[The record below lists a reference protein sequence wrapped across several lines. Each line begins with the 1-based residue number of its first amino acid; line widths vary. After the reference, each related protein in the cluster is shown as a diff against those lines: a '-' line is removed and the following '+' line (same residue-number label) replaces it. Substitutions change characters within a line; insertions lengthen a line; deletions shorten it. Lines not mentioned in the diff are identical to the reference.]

1 MAILIETNEYQ
12 TPITKELLS
21 QYPEEVIQQFTE
33 IVNIVPFIK
42 NLINPNRPK
51 IEDLPRDKEG
61 RAIVD
66 ITNPPIYKDTD
77 YFRQA
82 ALFYLKNN
90 CYTKLRPNSNP
101 NSEYRKYWR
110 EELRRCREGLI
121 RQSDGMYVTGFLY
134 WFLNYCPMMVNFYK
148 EGQKKAIRKESFG
161 FFFEGI
167 WWRSI
172 YLYNAREQGHHAIEL
187 AKRGCAKSY
196 FLATIMSHNLIVGE
210 SEAAHKRCITV
221 LTAAQKEYLKDD
233 KDGTL
238 NKFIPELSFVI
249 DNTPFPN
256 LLLKNSP
263 NEMSWQMGYKK
274 PNGAIGGSMNQV
286 LGVSAKDDSDKLR
299 GKRGWILYE
308 EMGTFDGLL
317 ELYDVTRKSVE
328 DGDYTFACM
337 YLVGCICAGTKVWT
351 IDGRN
356 INIEEL
362 EEEDGIVGFTDNLDL
377 ADKQLIRGITK
388 EPIVSTIYKQPK
400 ECVRITLSNGNILE
414 CSIDHPILIQKGK
427 YSHRKLIGYEEIF
440 REAKKLKIGDR
451 VLESRK
457 VNIFG
462 NNTLFDARLVGMLI
476 GNGSYGSSVKY
487 CSEDKELQDYV
498 KSKYECKVFRTHI
511 TKKGNLYEEFRV
523 NGIRGKLNDIGILGQ
538 TKLAKRLPIN
548 YQTLNEDN
556 VRLLL
561 SGLYDTDGSVCIN
574 KKDGY
579 IYLTQSNK
587 EILSQIQI
595 LWRKFGVIG
604 VITKT
609 NPTIKKDKKDRK
621 DRKNKKDR
629 NPWFTLTI
637 SGRYN
642 CLNAI
647 EVLNLLVPHK
657 RDKLLEIK
665 TLYSEN
671 PSKRLQSYP
680 TDVLMYRIINI
691 ENIGVREVYNLTTGL
706 SHTYL
711 ANNIITHNTA
721 NNKESSFLSAKKL
734 LYAPNS
740 YNIQSVPNV
749 YDKKGSG
756 KDVFGF
762 FFPAYIN
769 RAGCYNKDGI
779 SDVIKALLQ
788 VLMARYEAKYGA
800 DPTSVL
806 RIIAEDPITPA
817 EAIIKVKD
825 AYFPV
830 APLQERADTLDKN
843 PSLYDDIYVGELYT
857 TGTGEIEFRPTDDIP
872 IRTYPV
878 DNDTKGALEIYSMPK
893 KDREGKVFSDRYII
907 GVDPYDND
915 QAESHSLYSIFVLDT
930 FVDNLVA
937 EYTGRTKFADEAHDM
952 VLKLCIFYNAKA
964 LYESNKKG
972 LYAYMEKTRNTFRL
986 ADTPEYLRDKQL
998 VKYSSFGS
1006 NAKGVN
1012 VSANI
1017 NNFANRLIKD
1027 WLLMKV
1033 PIEVKQE
1040 DGHTEIQEVP
1050 KLYTLKT
1057 RALIEEAIQF
1067 NPDINVDRI
1076 RALGILMLYRE
1087 QYIIR
1092 YGTGRTESNSEILS
1106 KDYAGND
1113 EFFTKNFDA
1122 RHIGK
1127 Q

>member
-1 MAILIETNEYQ
+1 MAVLIETNEYQ
-12 TPITKELLS
+12 TPITEELLS
-21 QYPEEVIQQFTE
+21 QYPEEVVQQFTE

-66 ITNPPIYKDTD
+66 ITNPPIYKDAD

-187 AKRGCAKSY
+187 VKRGAHPYNQKVFTPLGWRKWKDIKIGDELYGTYGNVTKVIDIPYDKECDIYKVTLRDGRKILASDEHLWKIEFHNKKEIQIMTTLELLKKYKRKRKISYRNPLGIEYVCSIPKNKGVEMPYNKTKVDAYTFGLLLGDGSFRYCSCYYTQDPKDLEVERKYIPYNIIKWKAKYAYRINIPNWHKILEEYGLYNKKSEDKFIPDEYKYNSKEVRLNLLKGLMDSDGTLDNKGRYIIALSSKRMIEDIAFICRSLGYNCSYTIKKTGYKVNGVIKECLPSYALTIFTRDIIANLPRKQKKEKVITNQYSINKELRTRIINIEYVGKQKAKCVTVDSKDNCYLIGDFVTTHNCAKSY

-210 SEAAHKRCITV
+210 SEATHKRCITV

-328 DGDYTFACM
+328 DGDYTFSCM
-337 YLVGCICAGTKVWT
+337 YLVG
-351 IDGRN
+351 
-356 INIEEL
+356 
-362 EEEDGIVGFTDNLDL
+362 
-377 ADKQLIRGITK
+377 
-388 EPIVSTIYKQPK
+388 
-400 ECVRITLSNGNILE
+400 
-414 CSIDHPILIQKGK
+414 
-427 YSHRKLIGYEEIF
+427 
-440 REAKKLKIGDR
+440 
-451 VLESRK
+451 
-457 VNIFG
+457 
-462 NNTLFDARLVGMLI
+462 
-476 GNGSYGSSVKY
+476 
-487 CSEDKELQDYV
+487 
-498 KSKYECKVFRTHI
+498 
-511 TKKGNLYEEFRV
+511 
-523 NGIRGKLNDIGILGQ
+523 
-538 TKLAKRLPIN
+538 
-548 YQTLNEDN
+548 
-556 VRLLL
+556 
-561 SGLYDTDGSVCIN
+561 
-574 KKDGY
+574 
-579 IYLTQSNK
+579 
-587 EILSQIQI
+587 
-595 LWRKFGVIG
+595 
-604 VITKT
+604 
-609 NPTIKKDKKDRK
+609 
-621 DRKNKKDR
+621 
-629 NPWFTLTI
+629 
-637 SGRYN
+637 
-642 CLNAI
+642 
-647 EVLNLLVPHK
+647 
-657 RDKLLEIK
+657 
-665 TLYSEN
+665 
-671 PSKRLQSYP
+671 
-680 TDVLMYRIINI
+680 
-691 ENIGVREVYNLTTGL
+691 
-706 SHTYL
+706 
-711 ANNIITHNTA
+711 TA

-734 LYAPNS
+734 LYAPES

-756 KDVFGF
+756 KDTFGF

-788 VLMARYEAKYGA
+788 VLMARYKSKYGA

-806 RIIAEDPITPA
+806 RVIAEDPITPA

-830 APLQERADTLDKN
+830 ASLQERADTLDKN

-893 KDREGKVFSDRYII
+893 KDREGKVFNDRYII
-907 GVDPYDND
+907 GVDPK
-915 QAESHSLYSIFVLDT
+915 SLGLI
-930 FVDNLVA
+930 LV
-937 EYTGRTKFADEAHDM
+937 
-952 VLKLCIFYNAKA
+952 
-964 LYESNKKG
+964 
-972 LYAYMEKTRNTFRL
+972 
-986 ADTPEYLRDKQL
+986 
-998 VKYSSFGS
+998 
-1006 NAKGVN
+1006 
-1012 VSANI
+1012 
-1017 NNFANRLIKD
+1017 IK
-1027 WLLMKV
+1027 
-1033 PIEVKQE
+1033 
-1040 DGHTEIQEVP
+1040 
-1050 KLYTLKT
+1050 
-1057 RALIEEAIQF
+1057 
-1067 NPDINVDRI
+1067 
-1076 RALGILMLYRE
+1076 
-1087 QYIIR
+1087 
-1092 YGTGRTESNSEILS
+1092 
-1106 KDYAGND
+1106 
-1113 EFFTKNFDA
+1113 
-1122 RHIGK
+1122 
-1127 Q
+1127 

>member
-12 TPITKELLS
+12 TPITEELLS
-21 QYPEEVIQQFTE
+21 QYPEEVVQQFTE

-66 ITNPPIYKDTD
+66 ITNPPIYKDAD

-82 ALFYLKNN
+82 ALFYLKNG

-187 AKRGCAKSY
+187 AKRGAHPYNQKVFTPLGWRKWKDIKIGDELYGTYGNITKVIDIPYDKECDVYKITLRDGRKILASDEHLWKIEFHNKKEIQIMTTLELLKEYKRKRKISDRNPLGIEYVCSIPKNKGIEMLYNKTKVDAYTFGLLLGDGSFRYCSCYYTQDPKDLEVERKYIPYNIIKWKAKYAYRINIPNWHKILEEYGLYNKKSEDKFIPDEYKYNSKEVRLNLLKGLMDSDGTLDNKGRYIIALSSKRMIEDIAFICRSLGYNCSYTIKKTGYKVNGVIKECLPSYALTIFTRDIIANLPRKQKKEKIITNQYSINKELRTRIINIEYIGKQKAKCVTVDSKDNCYLIGDFVTTHNCAKSY

-210 SEAAHKRCITV
+210 SEATHKRCITV

-328 DGDYTFACM
+328 DGDYTFSCM
-337 YLVGCICAGTKVWT
+337 YLVG
-351 IDGRN
+351 
-356 INIEEL
+356 
-362 EEEDGIVGFTDNLDL
+362 
-377 ADKQLIRGITK
+377 
-388 EPIVSTIYKQPK
+388 
-400 ECVRITLSNGNILE
+400 
-414 CSIDHPILIQKGK
+414 
-427 YSHRKLIGYEEIF
+427 
-440 REAKKLKIGDR
+440 
-451 VLESRK
+451 
-457 VNIFG
+457 
-462 NNTLFDARLVGMLI
+462 
-476 GNGSYGSSVKY
+476 
-487 CSEDKELQDYV
+487 
-498 KSKYECKVFRTHI
+498 
-511 TKKGNLYEEFRV
+511 
-523 NGIRGKLNDIGILGQ
+523 
-538 TKLAKRLPIN
+538 
-548 YQTLNEDN
+548 
-556 VRLLL
+556 
-561 SGLYDTDGSVCIN
+561 
-574 KKDGY
+574 
-579 IYLTQSNK
+579 
-587 EILSQIQI
+587 
-595 LWRKFGVIG
+595 
-604 VITKT
+604 
-609 NPTIKKDKKDRK
+609 
-621 DRKNKKDR
+621 
-629 NPWFTLTI
+629 
-637 SGRYN
+637 
-642 CLNAI
+642 
-647 EVLNLLVPHK
+647 
-657 RDKLLEIK
+657 
-665 TLYSEN
+665 
-671 PSKRLQSYP
+671 
-680 TDVLMYRIINI
+680 
-691 ENIGVREVYNLTTGL
+691 
-706 SHTYL
+706 
-711 ANNIITHNTA
+711 TA

-734 LYAPNS
+734 LYAPES

-756 KDVFGF
+756 KDTFGF

-788 VLMARYEAKYGA
+788 VLMARYKSKYGA

-806 RIIAEDPITPA
+806 RVIAEDPITPA

-830 APLQERADTLDKN
+830 ASLQERADTLDKN
-843 PSLYDDIYVGELYT
+843 PSLYDDVYVGELYT

-893 KDREGKVFSDRYII
+893 KDREGKVFNDRYII

-937 EYTGRTKFADEAHDM
+937 EYTGRTNFADEAHDM

-972 LYAYMEKTRNTFRL
+972 LYSYMEKTRNTFRL

-1040 DGHTEIQEVP
+1040 NGHIEIQEVP

-1092 YGTGRTESNSEILS
+1092 YGTGRTESSSEILS

>member
-12 TPITKELLS
+12 TPITEELLS
-21 QYPEEVIQQFTE
+21 QYPEEVVQQFTE

-66 ITNPPIYKDTD
+66 ITNPPIYKDAD

-82 ALFYLKNN
+82 ALFYLKND

-187 AKRGCAKSY
+187 AKRGAHPYNQKVFTPLGWRKWKDIKIGDELYGTYGNITKVIDIPYDKECDVYKITLRDGRKILASDEHLWKIEFHNRKEIQIMTTLELLKEYKRKRKISDRNPLGIEYVCSIPKNKGVEMSYNKTKVDAYTFGLLLGDGSFRYCSCYYTQDPKDLEVERKYIPYNIIKWKAKYAYRIDIPNWHKILEEYGLYNKKSEDKFIPDEYKYNSREVRFNLLKGLMDSDGTLDNKGRYIIALSSKRMIEDIAFICRSLGYNCSYTIKKTGYKVNGVIKECLPSYALTIFTRDIIANLPRKQKKEKVITNQYSINKELRTKIINIEYVGKQKAKCVTVDSKDNCYLIGDFVTTHNCAKSY

-210 SEAAHKRCITV
+210 SEATHKRCITV

-328 DGDYTFACM
+328 DGDYTFSCM
-337 YLVGCICAGTKVWT
+337 YLVG
-351 IDGRN
+351 
-356 INIEEL
+356 
-362 EEEDGIVGFTDNLDL
+362 
-377 ADKQLIRGITK
+377 
-388 EPIVSTIYKQPK
+388 
-400 ECVRITLSNGNILE
+400 
-414 CSIDHPILIQKGK
+414 
-427 YSHRKLIGYEEIF
+427 
-440 REAKKLKIGDR
+440 
-451 VLESRK
+451 
-457 VNIFG
+457 
-462 NNTLFDARLVGMLI
+462 
-476 GNGSYGSSVKY
+476 
-487 CSEDKELQDYV
+487 
-498 KSKYECKVFRTHI
+498 
-511 TKKGNLYEEFRV
+511 
-523 NGIRGKLNDIGILGQ
+523 
-538 TKLAKRLPIN
+538 
-548 YQTLNEDN
+548 
-556 VRLLL
+556 
-561 SGLYDTDGSVCIN
+561 
-574 KKDGY
+574 
-579 IYLTQSNK
+579 
-587 EILSQIQI
+587 
-595 LWRKFGVIG
+595 
-604 VITKT
+604 
-609 NPTIKKDKKDRK
+609 
-621 DRKNKKDR
+621 
-629 NPWFTLTI
+629 
-637 SGRYN
+637 
-642 CLNAI
+642 
-647 EVLNLLVPHK
+647 
-657 RDKLLEIK
+657 
-665 TLYSEN
+665 
-671 PSKRLQSYP
+671 
-680 TDVLMYRIINI
+680 
-691 ENIGVREVYNLTTGL
+691 
-706 SHTYL
+706 
-711 ANNIITHNTA
+711 TA

-734 LYAPNS
+734 LYAPES

-756 KDVFGF
+756 KDTFGF

-788 VLMARYEAKYGA
+788 VLMARYKAKYGA

-806 RIIAEDPITPA
+806 RVIAEDPITPA

-830 APLQERADTLDKN
+830 ASLQERADTLDKN
-843 PSLYDDIYVGELYT
+843 PNLYDDIYVGELYT

-893 KDREGKVFSDRYII
+893 KDREGKVFNDRYII

-930 FVDNLVA
+930 FVDDLAA
-937 EYTGRTKFADEAHDM
+937 EYTGRTNFADEAHDM

-972 LYAYMEKTRNTFRL
+972 LYSYMEKNRATFRL

-1006 NAKGVN
+1006 SAKGVN
-1012 VSANI
+1012 ASANI

-1040 DGHTEIQEVP
+1040 DGHIEIQEIP
-1050 KLYTLKT
+1050 KLYKLKN
-1057 RALIEEAIQF
+1057 RALIEELIQF

-1076 RALGILMLYRE
+1076 RALGMLMLYRE

-1092 YGTGRTESNSEILS
+1092 YGTGRTESSSEILS

>member
-12 TPITKELLS
+12 TPITEELLS

-66 ITNPPIYKDTD
+66 ITNPPIYKDAD

-82 ALFYLKNN
+82 ALFYLKND

-210 SEAAHKRCITV
+210 SEATHKRCITV

-328 DGDYTFACM
+328 DGDYTFSCM
-337 YLVGCICAGTKVWT
+337 YLVG
-351 IDGRN
+351 
-356 INIEEL
+356 
-362 EEEDGIVGFTDNLDL
+362 
-377 ADKQLIRGITK
+377 
-388 EPIVSTIYKQPK
+388 
-400 ECVRITLSNGNILE
+400 
-414 CSIDHPILIQKGK
+414 
-427 YSHRKLIGYEEIF
+427 
-440 REAKKLKIGDR
+440 
-451 VLESRK
+451 
-457 VNIFG
+457 
-462 NNTLFDARLVGMLI
+462 
-476 GNGSYGSSVKY
+476 
-487 CSEDKELQDYV
+487 
-498 KSKYECKVFRTHI
+498 
-511 TKKGNLYEEFRV
+511 
-523 NGIRGKLNDIGILGQ
+523 
-538 TKLAKRLPIN
+538 
-548 YQTLNEDN
+548 
-556 VRLLL
+556 
-561 SGLYDTDGSVCIN
+561 
-574 KKDGY
+574 
-579 IYLTQSNK
+579 
-587 EILSQIQI
+587 
-595 LWRKFGVIG
+595 
-604 VITKT
+604 
-609 NPTIKKDKKDRK
+609 
-621 DRKNKKDR
+621 
-629 NPWFTLTI
+629 
-637 SGRYN
+637 
-642 CLNAI
+642 
-647 EVLNLLVPHK
+647 
-657 RDKLLEIK
+657 
-665 TLYSEN
+665 
-671 PSKRLQSYP
+671 
-680 TDVLMYRIINI
+680 
-691 ENIGVREVYNLTTGL
+691 
-706 SHTYL
+706 
-711 ANNIITHNTA
+711 TA

-734 LYAPNS
+734 LYAPES

-788 VLMARYEAKYGA
+788 VLMARYKAKYGA

-806 RIIAEDPITPA
+806 RVIAEDPITPA

-830 APLQERADTLDKN
+830 ASLQERADTLDKN

-893 KDREGKVFSDRYII
+893 KDREGKVFNDRYII

-930 FVDNLVA
+930 FVDNLAA
-937 EYTGRTKFADEAHDM
+937 EYTGRTNFADEAHDM

-972 LYAYMEKTRNTFRL
+972 LYSYMEKTRNTFRL

-1040 DGHTEIQEVP
+1040 DGHIEIQEVP

-1092 YGTGRTESNSEILS
+1092 YGTGRTESSSEILS

>member
-12 TPITKELLS
+12 TPITEELLS
-21 QYPEEVIQQFTE
+21 QYPEEVVQQFTE

-51 IEDLPRDKEG
+51 IEDLPRNKEG

-66 ITNPPIYKDTD
+66 ITNPPIYKDAD

-82 ALFYLKNN
+82 ALFYLKND

-210 SEAAHKRCITV
+210 SEATHKRCITV

-337 YLVGCICAGTKVWT
+337 YLVG
-351 IDGRN
+351 
-356 INIEEL
+356 
-362 EEEDGIVGFTDNLDL
+362 
-377 ADKQLIRGITK
+377 
-388 EPIVSTIYKQPK
+388 
-400 ECVRITLSNGNILE
+400 
-414 CSIDHPILIQKGK
+414 
-427 YSHRKLIGYEEIF
+427 
-440 REAKKLKIGDR
+440 
-451 VLESRK
+451 
-457 VNIFG
+457 
-462 NNTLFDARLVGMLI
+462 
-476 GNGSYGSSVKY
+476 
-487 CSEDKELQDYV
+487 
-498 KSKYECKVFRTHI
+498 
-511 TKKGNLYEEFRV
+511 
-523 NGIRGKLNDIGILGQ
+523 
-538 TKLAKRLPIN
+538 
-548 YQTLNEDN
+548 
-556 VRLLL
+556 
-561 SGLYDTDGSVCIN
+561 
-574 KKDGY
+574 
-579 IYLTQSNK
+579 
-587 EILSQIQI
+587 
-595 LWRKFGVIG
+595 
-604 VITKT
+604 
-609 NPTIKKDKKDRK
+609 
-621 DRKNKKDR
+621 
-629 NPWFTLTI
+629 
-637 SGRYN
+637 
-642 CLNAI
+642 
-647 EVLNLLVPHK
+647 
-657 RDKLLEIK
+657 
-665 TLYSEN
+665 
-671 PSKRLQSYP
+671 
-680 TDVLMYRIINI
+680 
-691 ENIGVREVYNLTTGL
+691 
-706 SHTYL
+706 
-711 ANNIITHNTA
+711 TA

-740 YNIQSVPNV
+740 YNIQSIPNV

-756 KDVFGF
+756 KDTFGF

-788 VLMARYEAKYGA
+788 VLMARYKAKYGA

-806 RIIAEDPITPA
+806 RVIAEDPITPA
-817 EAIIKVKD
+817 EAIIKIKD

-830 APLQERADTLDKN
+830 ASLQERADTLDKN

-893 KDREGKVFSDRYII
+893 KDREGKVFNDRYII

-930 FVDNLVA
+930 FVDNLAA
-937 EYTGRTKFADEAHDM
+937 EYTGRTNFADEAHDM

-972 LYAYMEKTRNTFRL
+972 LYSYMEKTRNTFRL

-1040 DGHTEIQEVP
+1040 DGHIEIQEVP

-1092 YGTGRTESNSEILS
+1092 YGTGRTESSSEILS

>member
-12 TPITKELLS
+12 TPITEELLS
-21 QYPEEVIQQFTE
+21 QYPEEVVQQFTE

-66 ITNPPIYKDTD
+66 ITNPPIYKNAD
-77 YFRQA
+77 YFRQP

-187 AKRGCAKSY
+187 AKRGAHPYNQKVFTPLGWRKWKDIKIGDELYGTYGNITKVIDIPYDKECDVYKITLRDGRKILASDEHLWKIEFHNKKEIQIMTTLELLKEYKRKRKISDRNPLGIEYVCSIPKNKGVEMPYNKTKVDAYTFGLLLGDGSFRYCSCYYTQDPKDLEIERKYIPYNIIKWKAKYAYRINIPNWHKILEEYGLYNKKSEDKFIPDEYKYNSKEVRLNLLKGLMDSDGTLDNKGRYIIALSSKRMIEDIAFICRSLGYNCSYTIKKTGYRINGIIKKCLPSYALTIFTRDIIANLPRKQKKEKIITNQYSINKELRTRIINIEYVGKQKAKCVTVDSKDNCYLIGDFVTTHNCAKSY

-210 SEAAHKRCITV
+210 SEATHKRCITV

-328 DGDYTFACM
+328 DGDYTFSCM
-337 YLVGCICAGTKVWT
+337 YLVG
-351 IDGRN
+351 
-356 INIEEL
+356 
-362 EEEDGIVGFTDNLDL
+362 
-377 ADKQLIRGITK
+377 
-388 EPIVSTIYKQPK
+388 
-400 ECVRITLSNGNILE
+400 
-414 CSIDHPILIQKGK
+414 
-427 YSHRKLIGYEEIF
+427 
-440 REAKKLKIGDR
+440 
-451 VLESRK
+451 
-457 VNIFG
+457 
-462 NNTLFDARLVGMLI
+462 
-476 GNGSYGSSVKY
+476 
-487 CSEDKELQDYV
+487 
-498 KSKYECKVFRTHI
+498 
-511 TKKGNLYEEFRV
+511 
-523 NGIRGKLNDIGILGQ
+523 
-538 TKLAKRLPIN
+538 
-548 YQTLNEDN
+548 
-556 VRLLL
+556 
-561 SGLYDTDGSVCIN
+561 
-574 KKDGY
+574 
-579 IYLTQSNK
+579 
-587 EILSQIQI
+587 
-595 LWRKFGVIG
+595 
-604 VITKT
+604 
-609 NPTIKKDKKDRK
+609 
-621 DRKNKKDR
+621 
-629 NPWFTLTI
+629 
-637 SGRYN
+637 
-642 CLNAI
+642 
-647 EVLNLLVPHK
+647 
-657 RDKLLEIK
+657 
-665 TLYSEN
+665 
-671 PSKRLQSYP
+671 
-680 TDVLMYRIINI
+680 
-691 ENIGVREVYNLTTGL
+691 
-706 SHTYL
+706 
-711 ANNIITHNTA
+711 TA

-734 LYAPNS
+734 LYAPES

-756 KDVFGF
+756 KDTFGF

-788 VLMARYEAKYGA
+788 VLMARYKSKYGA

-806 RIIAEDPITPA
+806 RVIAEDPITPA

-830 APLQERADTLDKN
+830 ASLQERADTLDKN
-843 PSLYDDIYVGELYT
+843 PNLYDDIYIGELYT

-893 KDREGKVFSDRYII
+893 KDREGKVFNNRYII

-930 FVDNLVA
+930 FVDALVA
-937 EYTGRTKFADEAHDM
+937 EYTGRTNFADEAHDM

-972 LYAYMEKTRNTFRL
+972 LYSYMEKNRATFRL

-998 VKYSSFGS
+998 IKYSSFGS
-1006 NAKGVN
+1006 SAKGVN
-1012 VSANI
+1012 ASANI

-1040 DGHTEIQEVP
+1040 DGHTEIQEIP
-1050 KLYTLKT
+1050 KLYKLKN
-1057 RALIEEAIQF
+1057 RALIEELIQF

-1092 YGTGRTESNSEILS
+1092 YGTGRTESSLEVLS

-1113 EFFTKNFDA
+1113 EFFTRNFDA
-1122 RHIGK
+1122 RHYK

>member
-12 TPITKELLS
+12 TPITEELLS
-21 QYPEEVIQQFTE
+21 QYPEEVVQQFTE

-66 ITNPPIYKDTD
+66 ITNPPIYKDAD

-82 ALFYLKNN
+82 ALFYLKNG

-187 AKRGCAKSY
+187 AKRGCGKSI
-196 FLATIMSHNLIVGE
+196 FLSAIMSHNLIVGE
-210 SEAAHKRCITV
+210 SEATHKRCITV

-328 DGDYTFACM
+328 DGDYTFACQ
-337 YLVGCICAGTKVWT
+337 YLVG
-351 IDGRN
+351 
-356 INIEEL
+356 
-362 EEEDGIVGFTDNLDL
+362 
-377 ADKQLIRGITK
+377 
-388 EPIVSTIYKQPK
+388 
-400 ECVRITLSNGNILE
+400 
-414 CSIDHPILIQKGK
+414 
-427 YSHRKLIGYEEIF
+427 
-440 REAKKLKIGDR
+440 
-451 VLESRK
+451 
-457 VNIFG
+457 
-462 NNTLFDARLVGMLI
+462 
-476 GNGSYGSSVKY
+476 
-487 CSEDKELQDYV
+487 
-498 KSKYECKVFRTHI
+498 
-511 TKKGNLYEEFRV
+511 
-523 NGIRGKLNDIGILGQ
+523 
-538 TKLAKRLPIN
+538 
-548 YQTLNEDN
+548 
-556 VRLLL
+556 
-561 SGLYDTDGSVCIN
+561 
-574 KKDGY
+574 
-579 IYLTQSNK
+579 
-587 EILSQIQI
+587 
-595 LWRKFGVIG
+595 
-604 VITKT
+604 
-609 NPTIKKDKKDRK
+609 
-621 DRKNKKDR
+621 
-629 NPWFTLTI
+629 
-637 SGRYN
+637 
-642 CLNAI
+642 
-647 EVLNLLVPHK
+647 
-657 RDKLLEIK
+657 
-665 TLYSEN
+665 
-671 PSKRLQSYP
+671 
-680 TDVLMYRIINI
+680 
-691 ENIGVREVYNLTTGL
+691 
-706 SHTYL
+706 
-711 ANNIITHNTA
+711 TA

-734 LYAPNS
+734 LYAPES

-756 KDVFGF
+756 KDTFGF

-788 VLMARYEAKYGA
+788 VLMARYKAKYGA

-806 RIIAEDPITPA
+806 RVIAEDPITPA

-830 APLQERADTLDKN
+830 ASLQERADTLDKN

-893 KDREGKVFSDRYII
+893 KDREGKVFNDRYII

-930 FVDNLVA
+930 FVDDLAA
-937 EYTGRTKFADEAHDM
+937 EYTGRTNFADEAHDM

-972 LYAYMEKTRNTFRL
+972 LYSYMEKTRNTFRL

-1006 NAKGVN
+1006 SAKGVN
-1012 VSANI
+1012 ASANI

-1040 DGHTEIQEVP
+1040 DGHIEIQEIP
-1050 KLYTLKT
+1050 KLYKLKN
-1057 RALIEEAIQF
+1057 RALIEELIQF

-1076 RALGILMLYRE
+1076 RALGMLMLYRE

-1092 YGTGRTESNSEILS
+1092 YGTGRTESSSEILS

-1113 EFFTKNFDA
+1113 EFFTRNFDA
-1122 RHIGK
+1122 RHI
-1127 Q
+1127 

>member
-12 TPITKELLS
+12 TPITEELLS
-21 QYPEEVIQQFTE
+21 QYPEEVVQQFTE

-66 ITNPPIYKDTD
+66 ITNPPIYKDAD

-82 ALFYLKNN
+82 ALFYLKND

-187 AKRGCAKSY
+187 AKRGAHPYNQKVFTPLGWRKWKDINIGDELYGTYGNITKVIDIPYDKECDVYKITLRDGRKILASDEHLWKIEFHNRKEIQIMTTLELLKEYKRKRKISDRNPLGIEYVCSIPKNKGIEMSYHKTKVDAYTFGLLLGDGSFRYCSCYYTQDPKDLEVERKYIPYNIIKWKAKYAYRINIPNWHKILEEYGLYNKKSEDKFIPDEYKYNSREVRLNLLKGLMDSDGTLDNKGRYIIALSSKRMIEDIAFICRSLGYNCSYTIKKTGYRVNDIIKECLPSYALTIFTRDIIANLPRKQKKEKVITNQYSINRELRTKIINIEYVGKQKAKCVTVDSKDNCYLIGDFVTTHNCAKSY

-328 DGDYTFACM
+328 DGDYTFSCM
-337 YLVGCICAGTKVWT
+337 YLVG
-351 IDGRN
+351 
-356 INIEEL
+356 
-362 EEEDGIVGFTDNLDL
+362 
-377 ADKQLIRGITK
+377 
-388 EPIVSTIYKQPK
+388 
-400 ECVRITLSNGNILE
+400 
-414 CSIDHPILIQKGK
+414 
-427 YSHRKLIGYEEIF
+427 
-440 REAKKLKIGDR
+440 
-451 VLESRK
+451 
-457 VNIFG
+457 
-462 NNTLFDARLVGMLI
+462 
-476 GNGSYGSSVKY
+476 
-487 CSEDKELQDYV
+487 
-498 KSKYECKVFRTHI
+498 
-511 TKKGNLYEEFRV
+511 
-523 NGIRGKLNDIGILGQ
+523 
-538 TKLAKRLPIN
+538 
-548 YQTLNEDN
+548 
-556 VRLLL
+556 
-561 SGLYDTDGSVCIN
+561 
-574 KKDGY
+574 
-579 IYLTQSNK
+579 
-587 EILSQIQI
+587 
-595 LWRKFGVIG
+595 
-604 VITKT
+604 
-609 NPTIKKDKKDRK
+609 
-621 DRKNKKDR
+621 
-629 NPWFTLTI
+629 
-637 SGRYN
+637 
-642 CLNAI
+642 
-647 EVLNLLVPHK
+647 
-657 RDKLLEIK
+657 
-665 TLYSEN
+665 
-671 PSKRLQSYP
+671 
-680 TDVLMYRIINI
+680 
-691 ENIGVREVYNLTTGL
+691 
-706 SHTYL
+706 
-711 ANNIITHNTA
+711 TA

-734 LYAPNS
+734 LYAPES

-756 KDVFGF
+756 KDTFGF

-788 VLMARYEAKYGA
+788 VLMARYKSKYGA

-806 RIIAEDPITPA
+806 RVIAEDPITPA

-830 APLQERADTLDKN
+830 ASLQERADTLDKN
-843 PSLYDDIYVGELYT
+843 PSLYDDVYVGELYT

-893 KDREGKVFSDRYII
+893 KDREGKVFNDRYII

-930 FVDNLVA
+930 FVDNLAA
-937 EYTGRTKFADEAHDM
+937 EYTGRTNFADEAHDM

-972 LYAYMEKTRNTFRL
+972 LYSYMEKTRNTFRL

-1040 DGHTEIQEVP
+1040 DGHIEIQEVP
-1050 KLYTLKT
+1050 KLYTLKN

-1092 YGTGRTESNSEILS
+1092 YGTGRTESSSERLS

>member
-12 TPITKELLS
+12 TPITEELLS
-21 QYPEEVIQQFTE
+21 QYPEEVVQQFTE

-66 ITNPPIYKDTD
+66 ITNPPIYKDAD

-82 ALFYLKNN
+82 ALFYLKND

-210 SEAAHKRCITV
+210 SEATHKRCITV

-328 DGDYTFACM
+328 DGDYTFSCM
-337 YLVGCICAGTKVWT
+337 YLVG
-351 IDGRN
+351 
-356 INIEEL
+356 
-362 EEEDGIVGFTDNLDL
+362 
-377 ADKQLIRGITK
+377 
-388 EPIVSTIYKQPK
+388 
-400 ECVRITLSNGNILE
+400 
-414 CSIDHPILIQKGK
+414 
-427 YSHRKLIGYEEIF
+427 
-440 REAKKLKIGDR
+440 
-451 VLESRK
+451 
-457 VNIFG
+457 
-462 NNTLFDARLVGMLI
+462 
-476 GNGSYGSSVKY
+476 
-487 CSEDKELQDYV
+487 
-498 KSKYECKVFRTHI
+498 
-511 TKKGNLYEEFRV
+511 
-523 NGIRGKLNDIGILGQ
+523 
-538 TKLAKRLPIN
+538 
-548 YQTLNEDN
+548 
-556 VRLLL
+556 
-561 SGLYDTDGSVCIN
+561 
-574 KKDGY
+574 
-579 IYLTQSNK
+579 
-587 EILSQIQI
+587 
-595 LWRKFGVIG
+595 
-604 VITKT
+604 
-609 NPTIKKDKKDRK
+609 
-621 DRKNKKDR
+621 
-629 NPWFTLTI
+629 
-637 SGRYN
+637 
-642 CLNAI
+642 
-647 EVLNLLVPHK
+647 
-657 RDKLLEIK
+657 
-665 TLYSEN
+665 
-671 PSKRLQSYP
+671 
-680 TDVLMYRIINI
+680 
-691 ENIGVREVYNLTTGL
+691 
-706 SHTYL
+706 
-711 ANNIITHNTA
+711 TA

-734 LYAPNS
+734 LYAPES

-788 VLMARYEAKYGA
+788 VLMARYKAKYGA

-806 RIIAEDPITPA
+806 RVIAEDPITPA

-830 APLQERADTLDKN
+830 ASLQERADTLDKN

-893 KDREGKVFSDRYII
+893 KDREGKVFNDRYII

-930 FVDNLVA
+930 FVDNLAA
-937 EYTGRTKFADEAHDM
+937 EYTGRTNFADEAHDM

-972 LYAYMEKTRNTFRL
+972 LYSYMEKTRNTFRL

-1040 DGHTEIQEVP
+1040 DGHIEIQEVP

-1092 YGTGRTESNSEILS
+1092 YGTGRTESSSEILS

-1113 EFFTKNFDA
+1113 EFFTRNFDA

>member
-12 TPITKELLS
+12 TPITEELLS

-66 ITNPPIYKDTD
+66 ITNPPIYKDAD

-210 SEAAHKRCITV
+210 SEATHKRCITV

-328 DGDYTFACM
+328 DGDYTFSCM
-337 YLVGCICAGTKVWT
+337 YLVG
-351 IDGRN
+351 
-356 INIEEL
+356 
-362 EEEDGIVGFTDNLDL
+362 
-377 ADKQLIRGITK
+377 
-388 EPIVSTIYKQPK
+388 
-400 ECVRITLSNGNILE
+400 
-414 CSIDHPILIQKGK
+414 
-427 YSHRKLIGYEEIF
+427 
-440 REAKKLKIGDR
+440 
-451 VLESRK
+451 
-457 VNIFG
+457 
-462 NNTLFDARLVGMLI
+462 
-476 GNGSYGSSVKY
+476 
-487 CSEDKELQDYV
+487 
-498 KSKYECKVFRTHI
+498 
-511 TKKGNLYEEFRV
+511 
-523 NGIRGKLNDIGILGQ
+523 
-538 TKLAKRLPIN
+538 
-548 YQTLNEDN
+548 
-556 VRLLL
+556 
-561 SGLYDTDGSVCIN
+561 
-574 KKDGY
+574 
-579 IYLTQSNK
+579 
-587 EILSQIQI
+587 
-595 LWRKFGVIG
+595 
-604 VITKT
+604 
-609 NPTIKKDKKDRK
+609 
-621 DRKNKKDR
+621 
-629 NPWFTLTI
+629 
-637 SGRYN
+637 
-642 CLNAI
+642 
-647 EVLNLLVPHK
+647 
-657 RDKLLEIK
+657 
-665 TLYSEN
+665 
-671 PSKRLQSYP
+671 
-680 TDVLMYRIINI
+680 
-691 ENIGVREVYNLTTGL
+691 
-706 SHTYL
+706 
-711 ANNIITHNTA
+711 TA

-734 LYAPNS
+734 LYAPES

-749 YDKKGSG
+749 YDKKGNG

-788 VLMARYEAKYGA
+788 VLMARYKAKYGA

-806 RIIAEDPITPA
+806 RVIAEDPITPA
-817 EAIIKVKD
+817 EAIVKVKD

-830 APLQERADTLDKN
+830 ASLQERADTLDKN

-893 KDREGKVFSDRYII
+893 KDREGKVFNDRYII

-930 FVDNLVA
+930 FVDNLAA
-937 EYTGRTKFADEAHDM
+937 EYTGRTNFADEAHDM

-972 LYAYMEKTRNTFRL
+972 LYSYMEKTRNTFRL

-1040 DGHTEIQEVP
+1040 DGHIEIQEVP

-1092 YGTGRTESNSEILS
+1092 YGTGRTESSSEILS

>member
-12 TPITKELLS
+12 TPITEELLS
-21 QYPEEVIQQFTE
+21 QYPEEVVQQFTE

-66 ITNPPIYKDTD
+66 ITNPPIYKDAD

-82 ALFYLKNN
+82 ALFYLKND

-210 SEAAHKRCITV
+210 SEATHKRCITV

-337 YLVGCICAGTKVWT
+337 YLVG
-351 IDGRN
+351 
-356 INIEEL
+356 
-362 EEEDGIVGFTDNLDL
+362 
-377 ADKQLIRGITK
+377 
-388 EPIVSTIYKQPK
+388 
-400 ECVRITLSNGNILE
+400 
-414 CSIDHPILIQKGK
+414 
-427 YSHRKLIGYEEIF
+427 
-440 REAKKLKIGDR
+440 
-451 VLESRK
+451 
-457 VNIFG
+457 
-462 NNTLFDARLVGMLI
+462 
-476 GNGSYGSSVKY
+476 
-487 CSEDKELQDYV
+487 
-498 KSKYECKVFRTHI
+498 
-511 TKKGNLYEEFRV
+511 
-523 NGIRGKLNDIGILGQ
+523 
-538 TKLAKRLPIN
+538 
-548 YQTLNEDN
+548 
-556 VRLLL
+556 
-561 SGLYDTDGSVCIN
+561 
-574 KKDGY
+574 
-579 IYLTQSNK
+579 
-587 EILSQIQI
+587 
-595 LWRKFGVIG
+595 
-604 VITKT
+604 
-609 NPTIKKDKKDRK
+609 
-621 DRKNKKDR
+621 
-629 NPWFTLTI
+629 
-637 SGRYN
+637 
-642 CLNAI
+642 
-647 EVLNLLVPHK
+647 
-657 RDKLLEIK
+657 
-665 TLYSEN
+665 
-671 PSKRLQSYP
+671 
-680 TDVLMYRIINI
+680 
-691 ENIGVREVYNLTTGL
+691 
-706 SHTYL
+706 
-711 ANNIITHNTA
+711 TA

-756 KDVFGF
+756 KDTFGF

-788 VLMARYEAKYGA
+788 VLMARYKAKHGA

-806 RIIAEDPITPA
+806 RVIAEDPITPA

-830 APLQERADTLDKN
+830 ASLQERADTLDKN

-857 TGTGEIEFRPTDDIP
+857 TSTGEIAFRPTDDIP

-893 KDREGKVFSDRYII
+893 KDREGKVFNDRYII

-930 FVDNLVA
+930 FVDNLAA
-937 EYTGRTKFADEAHDM
+937 EYTGRTNFADEAHDM

-972 LYAYMEKTRNTFRL
+972 LYSYMEKTRNTFRL

-1017 NNFANRLIKD
+1017 NNFANRLIRD

-1040 DGHTEIQEVP
+1040 DGHIEIQEVP

-1092 YGTGRTESNSEILS
+1092 YGTGRTETSSEILS

>member
-12 TPITKELLS
+12 TPITEELLS
-21 QYPEEVIQQFTE
+21 QYPEEVVQQFTE

-66 ITNPPIYKDTD
+66 ITNPPIYKDAD

-82 ALFYLKNN
+82 ALFYLKND

-134 WFLNYCPMMVNFYK
+134 WFLNYCPMMINFYK

-210 SEAAHKRCITV
+210 SEATHKRCITV

-337 YLVGCICAGTKVWT
+337 YLVG
-351 IDGRN
+351 
-356 INIEEL
+356 
-362 EEEDGIVGFTDNLDL
+362 
-377 ADKQLIRGITK
+377 
-388 EPIVSTIYKQPK
+388 
-400 ECVRITLSNGNILE
+400 
-414 CSIDHPILIQKGK
+414 
-427 YSHRKLIGYEEIF
+427 
-440 REAKKLKIGDR
+440 
-451 VLESRK
+451 
-457 VNIFG
+457 
-462 NNTLFDARLVGMLI
+462 
-476 GNGSYGSSVKY
+476 
-487 CSEDKELQDYV
+487 
-498 KSKYECKVFRTHI
+498 
-511 TKKGNLYEEFRV
+511 
-523 NGIRGKLNDIGILGQ
+523 
-538 TKLAKRLPIN
+538 
-548 YQTLNEDN
+548 
-556 VRLLL
+556 
-561 SGLYDTDGSVCIN
+561 
-574 KKDGY
+574 
-579 IYLTQSNK
+579 
-587 EILSQIQI
+587 
-595 LWRKFGVIG
+595 
-604 VITKT
+604 
-609 NPTIKKDKKDRK
+609 
-621 DRKNKKDR
+621 
-629 NPWFTLTI
+629 
-637 SGRYN
+637 
-642 CLNAI
+642 
-647 EVLNLLVPHK
+647 
-657 RDKLLEIK
+657 
-665 TLYSEN
+665 
-671 PSKRLQSYP
+671 
-680 TDVLMYRIINI
+680 
-691 ENIGVREVYNLTTGL
+691 
-706 SHTYL
+706 
-711 ANNIITHNTA
+711 TA

-756 KDVFGF
+756 KDTFGF

-788 VLMARYEAKYGA
+788 VLMARYKAKYGA

-806 RIIAEDPITPA
+806 RVIAEDPITPA

-830 APLQERADTLDKN
+830 ASLQERADTLDKN

-893 KDREGKVFSDRYII
+893 KDREGKVFNDRYII

-930 FVDNLVA
+930 FVDNLAA
-937 EYTGRTKFADEAHDM
+937 EYTGRTNFADEAHDM

-972 LYAYMEKTRNTFRL
+972 LYSYMEKTRNTFRL

-1040 DGHTEIQEVP
+1040 DGHIEIQEVP

-1092 YGTGRTESNSEILS
+1092 YGTGRTESSSERLS

>member
-1 MAILIETNEYQ
+1 MAVLIETNEYQ
-12 TPITKELLS
+12 TPITEELLS

-51 IEDLPRDKEG
+51 IENLPRDKEG

-66 ITNPPIYKDTD
+66 ITNPPIYKDAD

-210 SEAAHKRCITV
+210 SEATHKRCITV

-328 DGDYTFACM
+328 DGDYTFSCM
-337 YLVGCICAGTKVWT
+337 YLVG
-351 IDGRN
+351 
-356 INIEEL
+356 
-362 EEEDGIVGFTDNLDL
+362 
-377 ADKQLIRGITK
+377 
-388 EPIVSTIYKQPK
+388 
-400 ECVRITLSNGNILE
+400 
-414 CSIDHPILIQKGK
+414 
-427 YSHRKLIGYEEIF
+427 
-440 REAKKLKIGDR
+440 
-451 VLESRK
+451 
-457 VNIFG
+457 
-462 NNTLFDARLVGMLI
+462 
-476 GNGSYGSSVKY
+476 
-487 CSEDKELQDYV
+487 
-498 KSKYECKVFRTHI
+498 
-511 TKKGNLYEEFRV
+511 
-523 NGIRGKLNDIGILGQ
+523 
-538 TKLAKRLPIN
+538 
-548 YQTLNEDN
+548 
-556 VRLLL
+556 
-561 SGLYDTDGSVCIN
+561 
-574 KKDGY
+574 
-579 IYLTQSNK
+579 
-587 EILSQIQI
+587 
-595 LWRKFGVIG
+595 
-604 VITKT
+604 
-609 NPTIKKDKKDRK
+609 
-621 DRKNKKDR
+621 
-629 NPWFTLTI
+629 
-637 SGRYN
+637 
-642 CLNAI
+642 
-647 EVLNLLVPHK
+647 
-657 RDKLLEIK
+657 
-665 TLYSEN
+665 
-671 PSKRLQSYP
+671 
-680 TDVLMYRIINI
+680 
-691 ENIGVREVYNLTTGL
+691 
-706 SHTYL
+706 
-711 ANNIITHNTA
+711 TA

-734 LYAPNS
+734 LYAPES

-756 KDVFGF
+756 KDTFGF

-788 VLMARYEAKYGA
+788 VLMARYKSKYGA

-806 RIIAEDPITPA
+806 RVIAEDPITPA

-830 APLQERADTLDKN
+830 ASLQERADTLDKN
-843 PSLYDDIYVGELYT
+843 PSLYDDIYIGELYT

-893 KDREGKVFSDRYII
+893 KDREGKVFNDRYII

-930 FVDNLVA
+930 FVDNLAA
-937 EYTGRTKFADEAHDM
+937 EYTGRTNFADEAHDM

-972 LYAYMEKTRNTFRL
+972 LYSYMEKNRATFRL

-1006 NAKGVN
+1006 SAKGVN
-1012 VSANI
+1012 ASANI

-1040 DGHTEIQEVP
+1040 DGHIEIQKVP
-1050 KLYTLKT
+1050 KLYTLKN

-1076 RALGILMLYRE
+1076 RALGMLMLYRE

-1113 EFFTKNFDA
+1113 EFFTRNFDA
-1122 RHIGK
+1122 RHI
-1127 Q
+1127 

>member
-1 MAILIETNEYQ
+1 MAVLIETNEYQ
-12 TPITKELLS
+12 TPITEELLS
-21 QYPEEVIQQFTE
+21 QYPEEVVQQFTE

-66 ITNPPIYKDTD
+66 ITNPPIYKDAD
-77 YFRQA
+77 YFRQP

-187 AKRGCAKSY
+187 AKRGAHPYNQKVFTPLGWRKWKDIKIGDELYGTYGNITKVIDIPYDKECDVYKITLRDGRKILASDEHLWKIEFHNKKEIQIMTTLELLKEYKRKRKISDRNPLGIEYVCSIPKNKGVEMPYNKTKVDAYTFGLLLGDGSFRYCSCYYTQDPKDLEIERKYIPYNIIKWKAKYAYRINIPNWHKILEEYGLYNKKSEDKFIPDEYKYNSKEVRLNLLKGLMDSDGTLDNKGRYIIALSSKRMIEDIAFICRSLGYNCSYTIKKTGYKINGIIKECLPSYALTIFTRDIIANLPRKQKKEKIITNQYSINKELRTRIINIEYVGKQKAKCVTVDSKDNCYLIGDFVTTHNCAKSY

-210 SEAAHKRCITV
+210 SEATHKRCITV

-328 DGDYTFACM
+328 DGDYTFSCM
-337 YLVGCICAGTKVWT
+337 YLVG
-351 IDGRN
+351 
-356 INIEEL
+356 
-362 EEEDGIVGFTDNLDL
+362 
-377 ADKQLIRGITK
+377 
-388 EPIVSTIYKQPK
+388 
-400 ECVRITLSNGNILE
+400 
-414 CSIDHPILIQKGK
+414 
-427 YSHRKLIGYEEIF
+427 
-440 REAKKLKIGDR
+440 
-451 VLESRK
+451 
-457 VNIFG
+457 
-462 NNTLFDARLVGMLI
+462 
-476 GNGSYGSSVKY
+476 
-487 CSEDKELQDYV
+487 
-498 KSKYECKVFRTHI
+498 
-511 TKKGNLYEEFRV
+511 
-523 NGIRGKLNDIGILGQ
+523 
-538 TKLAKRLPIN
+538 
-548 YQTLNEDN
+548 
-556 VRLLL
+556 
-561 SGLYDTDGSVCIN
+561 
-574 KKDGY
+574 
-579 IYLTQSNK
+579 
-587 EILSQIQI
+587 
-595 LWRKFGVIG
+595 
-604 VITKT
+604 
-609 NPTIKKDKKDRK
+609 
-621 DRKNKKDR
+621 
-629 NPWFTLTI
+629 
-637 SGRYN
+637 
-642 CLNAI
+642 
-647 EVLNLLVPHK
+647 
-657 RDKLLEIK
+657 
-665 TLYSEN
+665 
-671 PSKRLQSYP
+671 
-680 TDVLMYRIINI
+680 
-691 ENIGVREVYNLTTGL
+691 
-706 SHTYL
+706 
-711 ANNIITHNTA
+711 TA

-734 LYAPNS
+734 LYAPES

-756 KDVFGF
+756 KDTFGF

-788 VLMARYEAKYGA
+788 VLMARYKSKYGA

-806 RIIAEDPITPA
+806 RVIAEDPITPA

-830 APLQERADTLDKN
+830 ASLQERADTLDKN

-893 KDREGKVFSDRYII
+893 KDREGKVFNDRYII

-930 FVDNLVA
+930 FADNLVA
-937 EYTGRTKFADEAHDM
+937 EYTGRTNFADEAHDM

-972 LYAYMEKTRNTFRL
+972 LYSYMEKNRATFRL

-1006 NAKGVN
+1006 SAKGVN
-1012 VSANI
+1012 ASANI

-1033 PIEVKQE
+1033 PVEVKQE
-1040 DGHTEIQEVP
+1040 DGHTEIQEIP
-1050 KLYTLKT
+1050 KLYKLKN
-1057 RALIEEAIQF
+1057 RALIEELIQF

-1076 RALGILMLYRE
+1076 RALGMLMLYRE

-1092 YGTGRTESNSEILS
+1092 YGTGRTESSSEILS

-1113 EFFTKNFDA
+1113 EFFTRNFDA
-1122 RHIGK
+1122 RHI
-1127 Q
+1127 

>member
-12 TPITKELLS
+12 TPITEELLS
-21 QYPEEVIQQFTE
+21 QYPEEVVQQFTE

-66 ITNPPIYKDTD
+66 ITNPPIYKDAD

-82 ALFYLKNN
+82 ALFYLKND

-187 AKRGCAKSY
+187 AKRGAHPYNQKVFTPLGWRKWKDIKIGDELYGTYGNITKVIDIPYDKECDVYKITLRDGRKILASDEHLWKIEFHNKKEIQIMTTLELLKEYKRKRKISYRNPLGIEYVCSIPKNKGVEMPYNKTKVDAYTFGLLLGDGSFRYCSCYYTQDPKDLEVERKYIPYNIIKWKAKYAYRINIPNWHKILEEYGLYNKKSEDKFIPDEYKYNSKEVRLNLLKGLMDSDGTLDNKGRYIIALSSKRMIEDIAFICRSLGYNCSYTIKKTGYKVNGVIKECLPSYALTIFTRDIIANLPRKQKKEKIITNQYSINKELRTRIINIEYVGKQKAKCVTVDSKDNCYLIGDFVTTHNCAKSY

-210 SEAAHKRCITV
+210 SEATHKRCITV

-328 DGDYTFACM
+328 DGDYTFSCM
-337 YLVGCICAGTKVWT
+337 YLVG
-351 IDGRN
+351 
-356 INIEEL
+356 
-362 EEEDGIVGFTDNLDL
+362 
-377 ADKQLIRGITK
+377 
-388 EPIVSTIYKQPK
+388 
-400 ECVRITLSNGNILE
+400 
-414 CSIDHPILIQKGK
+414 
-427 YSHRKLIGYEEIF
+427 
-440 REAKKLKIGDR
+440 
-451 VLESRK
+451 
-457 VNIFG
+457 
-462 NNTLFDARLVGMLI
+462 
-476 GNGSYGSSVKY
+476 
-487 CSEDKELQDYV
+487 
-498 KSKYECKVFRTHI
+498 
-511 TKKGNLYEEFRV
+511 
-523 NGIRGKLNDIGILGQ
+523 
-538 TKLAKRLPIN
+538 
-548 YQTLNEDN
+548 
-556 VRLLL
+556 
-561 SGLYDTDGSVCIN
+561 
-574 KKDGY
+574 
-579 IYLTQSNK
+579 
-587 EILSQIQI
+587 
-595 LWRKFGVIG
+595 
-604 VITKT
+604 
-609 NPTIKKDKKDRK
+609 
-621 DRKNKKDR
+621 
-629 NPWFTLTI
+629 
-637 SGRYN
+637 
-642 CLNAI
+642 
-647 EVLNLLVPHK
+647 
-657 RDKLLEIK
+657 
-665 TLYSEN
+665 
-671 PSKRLQSYP
+671 
-680 TDVLMYRIINI
+680 
-691 ENIGVREVYNLTTGL
+691 
-706 SHTYL
+706 
-711 ANNIITHNTA
+711 TA

-734 LYAPNS
+734 LYAPES

-788 VLMARYEAKYGA
+788 VLMARYKAKYGA

-806 RIIAEDPITPA
+806 RVIAEDPITPA

-830 APLQERADTLDKN
+830 ASLQERADTLDKN

-893 KDREGKVFSDRYII
+893 KDREGKVFNDRYII

-930 FVDNLVA
+930 FVDNLAA
-937 EYTGRTKFADEAHDM
+937 EYTGRTNFADEAHDM

-972 LYAYMEKTRNTFRL
+972 LYSYMEKTRNTFRL

-1040 DGHTEIQEVP
+1040 DGHIEIQEVP

-1092 YGTGRTESNSEILS
+1092 YGTGRTESSSEILS

>member
-12 TPITKELLS
+12 TPITEELLS
-21 QYPEEVIQQFTE
+21 QYPEEVVQQFTE

-66 ITNPPIYKDTD
+66 ITNPPIYKDAD

-82 ALFYLKNN
+82 ALFYLKND

-210 SEAAHKRCITV
+210 SEATHKRCITV

-328 DGDYTFACM
+328 DGDYTFSCM
-337 YLVGCICAGTKVWT
+337 YLVG
-351 IDGRN
+351 
-356 INIEEL
+356 
-362 EEEDGIVGFTDNLDL
+362 
-377 ADKQLIRGITK
+377 
-388 EPIVSTIYKQPK
+388 
-400 ECVRITLSNGNILE
+400 
-414 CSIDHPILIQKGK
+414 
-427 YSHRKLIGYEEIF
+427 
-440 REAKKLKIGDR
+440 
-451 VLESRK
+451 
-457 VNIFG
+457 
-462 NNTLFDARLVGMLI
+462 
-476 GNGSYGSSVKY
+476 
-487 CSEDKELQDYV
+487 
-498 KSKYECKVFRTHI
+498 
-511 TKKGNLYEEFRV
+511 
-523 NGIRGKLNDIGILGQ
+523 
-538 TKLAKRLPIN
+538 
-548 YQTLNEDN
+548 
-556 VRLLL
+556 
-561 SGLYDTDGSVCIN
+561 
-574 KKDGY
+574 
-579 IYLTQSNK
+579 
-587 EILSQIQI
+587 
-595 LWRKFGVIG
+595 
-604 VITKT
+604 
-609 NPTIKKDKKDRK
+609 
-621 DRKNKKDR
+621 
-629 NPWFTLTI
+629 
-637 SGRYN
+637 
-642 CLNAI
+642 
-647 EVLNLLVPHK
+647 
-657 RDKLLEIK
+657 
-665 TLYSEN
+665 
-671 PSKRLQSYP
+671 
-680 TDVLMYRIINI
+680 
-691 ENIGVREVYNLTTGL
+691 
-706 SHTYL
+706 
-711 ANNIITHNTA
+711 TA

-734 LYAPNS
+734 LYAPES

-756 KDVFGF
+756 KDTFGF

-788 VLMARYEAKYGA
+788 VLMARYKSKYGA

-806 RIIAEDPITPA
+806 RVIAEDPITPA

-830 APLQERADTLDKN
+830 ASLQERADTLDKN
-843 PSLYDDIYVGELYT
+843 PSLYDDVYVGELYT

-893 KDREGKVFSDRYII
+893 KDREGKVFNDRYII

-930 FVDNLVA
+930 FVDNLAA
-937 EYTGRTKFADEAHDM
+937 EYTGRTNFADEAHDM

-972 LYAYMEKTRNTFRL
+972 LYSYMEKTRNTFRL

-1040 DGHTEIQEVP
+1040 DGHIEIQEVP
-1050 KLYTLKT
+1050 KLYTLKN

-1092 YGTGRTESNSEILS
+1092 YGTGRTESSSEILS

>member
-1 MAILIETNEYQ
+1 MAVLIETNEYQ
-12 TPITKELLS
+12 TPITEELLS
-21 QYPEEVIQQFTE
+21 QYPEEVVQQFTE
-33 IVNIVPFIK
+33 IVNMVPFIK

-66 ITNPPIYKDTD
+66 ITNPPIYKDAD
-77 YFRQA
+77 YFRQP

-101 NSEYRKYWR
+101 NSEYKKYWR

-210 SEAAHKRCITV
+210 SEATHKRCITV

-337 YLVGCICAGTKVWT
+337 YLVG
-351 IDGRN
+351 
-356 INIEEL
+356 
-362 EEEDGIVGFTDNLDL
+362 
-377 ADKQLIRGITK
+377 
-388 EPIVSTIYKQPK
+388 
-400 ECVRITLSNGNILE
+400 
-414 CSIDHPILIQKGK
+414 
-427 YSHRKLIGYEEIF
+427 
-440 REAKKLKIGDR
+440 
-451 VLESRK
+451 
-457 VNIFG
+457 
-462 NNTLFDARLVGMLI
+462 
-476 GNGSYGSSVKY
+476 
-487 CSEDKELQDYV
+487 
-498 KSKYECKVFRTHI
+498 
-511 TKKGNLYEEFRV
+511 
-523 NGIRGKLNDIGILGQ
+523 
-538 TKLAKRLPIN
+538 
-548 YQTLNEDN
+548 
-556 VRLLL
+556 
-561 SGLYDTDGSVCIN
+561 
-574 KKDGY
+574 
-579 IYLTQSNK
+579 
-587 EILSQIQI
+587 
-595 LWRKFGVIG
+595 
-604 VITKT
+604 
-609 NPTIKKDKKDRK
+609 
-621 DRKNKKDR
+621 
-629 NPWFTLTI
+629 
-637 SGRYN
+637 
-642 CLNAI
+642 
-647 EVLNLLVPHK
+647 
-657 RDKLLEIK
+657 
-665 TLYSEN
+665 
-671 PSKRLQSYP
+671 
-680 TDVLMYRIINI
+680 
-691 ENIGVREVYNLTTGL
+691 
-706 SHTYL
+706 
-711 ANNIITHNTA
+711 TA

-756 KDVFGF
+756 KDTFGF

-788 VLMARYEAKYGA
+788 VLMARYKAKYGA

-806 RIIAEDPITPA
+806 RVIAEDPITPA

-830 APLQERADTLDKN
+830 ASLQERADTLDKN

-857 TGTGEIEFRPTDDIP
+857 TGTGEIEFRPTEDIP

-878 DNDTKGALEIYSMPK
+878 DNNTKGALEIYSMPK
-893 KDREGKVFSDRYII
+893 KDREGKVFNDRYII

-930 FVDNLVA
+930 FVDNLAA
-937 EYTGRTKFADEAHDM
+937 EYTGRTNFADEAHDI

-972 LYAYMEKTRNTFRL
+972 LYSYMEKTRNTFRL

-1040 DGHTEIQEVP
+1040 DGHIEIQEVP

-1092 YGTGRTESNSEILS
+1092 YGTGRTESSSEALS

-1113 EFFTKNFDA
+1113 EFFTRNYDA
-1122 RHIGK
+1122 RHV
-1127 Q
+1127 

>member
-12 TPITKELLS
+12 TPITEELLS
-21 QYPEEVIQQFTE
+21 QYPEEVVQQFTE

-66 ITNPPIYKDTD
+66 ITNPPIYKDAD

-82 ALFYLKNN
+82 ALFYLKNG

-187 AKRGCAKSY
+187 AKRGCGKSI
-196 FLATIMSHNLIVGE
+196 FLSAIMSHNLIVGE
-210 SEAAHKRCITV
+210 SEATHKRCITV

-328 DGDYTFACM
+328 DGDYTFACQ
-337 YLVGCICAGTKVWT
+337 YLVG
-351 IDGRN
+351 
-356 INIEEL
+356 
-362 EEEDGIVGFTDNLDL
+362 
-377 ADKQLIRGITK
+377 
-388 EPIVSTIYKQPK
+388 
-400 ECVRITLSNGNILE
+400 
-414 CSIDHPILIQKGK
+414 
-427 YSHRKLIGYEEIF
+427 
-440 REAKKLKIGDR
+440 
-451 VLESRK
+451 
-457 VNIFG
+457 
-462 NNTLFDARLVGMLI
+462 
-476 GNGSYGSSVKY
+476 
-487 CSEDKELQDYV
+487 
-498 KSKYECKVFRTHI
+498 
-511 TKKGNLYEEFRV
+511 
-523 NGIRGKLNDIGILGQ
+523 
-538 TKLAKRLPIN
+538 
-548 YQTLNEDN
+548 
-556 VRLLL
+556 
-561 SGLYDTDGSVCIN
+561 
-574 KKDGY
+574 
-579 IYLTQSNK
+579 
-587 EILSQIQI
+587 
-595 LWRKFGVIG
+595 
-604 VITKT
+604 
-609 NPTIKKDKKDRK
+609 
-621 DRKNKKDR
+621 
-629 NPWFTLTI
+629 
-637 SGRYN
+637 
-642 CLNAI
+642 
-647 EVLNLLVPHK
+647 
-657 RDKLLEIK
+657 
-665 TLYSEN
+665 
-671 PSKRLQSYP
+671 
-680 TDVLMYRIINI
+680 
-691 ENIGVREVYNLTTGL
+691 
-706 SHTYL
+706 
-711 ANNIITHNTA
+711 TA

-734 LYAPNS
+734 LYAPES

-756 KDVFGF
+756 KDTFGF

-788 VLMARYEAKYGA
+788 VLMARYKAKYGA

-806 RIIAEDPITPA
+806 RVIAEDPITPA

-830 APLQERADTLDKN
+830 ASLQERADTLDKN

-857 TGTGEIEFRPTDDIP
+857 TSTGEIEFRPTDDIP

-893 KDREGKVFSDRYII
+893 KDREGKVFNDRYII

-930 FVDNLVA
+930 FADNLVA
-937 EYTGRTKFADEAHDM
+937 EYTGRTNFADEAHDM

-972 LYAYMEKTRNTFRL
+972 LYSYMEKNRATFRL

-1006 NAKGVN
+1006 SAKGVN
-1012 VSANI
+1012 ASASI
-1017 NNFANRLIKD
+1017 NNFANRLIRD

-1033 PIEVKQE
+1033 PIEVKKE
-1040 DGHTEIQEVP
+1040 DGHIEIQEIP
-1050 KLYTLKT
+1050 KLYKLKN
-1057 RALIEEAIQF
+1057 RALIEELIQF

-1076 RALGILMLYRE
+1076 RALGMLMLYRE

-1092 YGTGRTESNSEILS
+1092 YGTGRTESSSEVLS

-1113 EFFTKNFDA
+1113 EFFTRNFDA
-1122 RHIGK
+1122 RHI
-1127 Q
+1127 

>member
-1 MAILIETNEYQ
+1 MTILIETNEYQ
-12 TPITKELLS
+12 TPITEELLS
-21 QYPEEVIQQFTE
+21 QYPEEVVQQFTE

-66 ITNPPIYKDTD
+66 ITNPPIYKDAD

-82 ALFYLKNN
+82 ALFYLKND

-187 AKRGCAKSY
+187 AKRGAHPYNQKVFTPLGWRKWKDIKIGDELYGTYGNITKVIDIPYDKECDVYKITLRDGRKILASDEHLWKIEFHNKKEIQIMTTLELLKEYKRKRKISYRNPLGIEYVCSIPKNKGVEMPYNKTKVDAYTFGLLLGDGSFRYCSCYYTQDPKDLEVERKYIPYNIIKWKAKYAYRINIPNWHKILEEYGLYNKKSEDKFIPDEYKYNSKEVRLNLLKGLMDSDGTLDNKGRYIIALSSKRMIEDIAFICRSLGYNCSYTIKKTGYKVNGVIKECLPSYALTIFTRDIIANLPRKQKKEKIITNQYSINKELRTRIINIEYVGKQKAKCVTVDSKDNCYLIGDFVTTHNCAKSY

-210 SEAAHKRCITV
+210 SEATHKRCITV

-328 DGDYTFACM
+328 DGDYTFSCM
-337 YLVGCICAGTKVWT
+337 YLVG
-351 IDGRN
+351 
-356 INIEEL
+356 
-362 EEEDGIVGFTDNLDL
+362 
-377 ADKQLIRGITK
+377 
-388 EPIVSTIYKQPK
+388 
-400 ECVRITLSNGNILE
+400 
-414 CSIDHPILIQKGK
+414 
-427 YSHRKLIGYEEIF
+427 
-440 REAKKLKIGDR
+440 
-451 VLESRK
+451 
-457 VNIFG
+457 
-462 NNTLFDARLVGMLI
+462 
-476 GNGSYGSSVKY
+476 
-487 CSEDKELQDYV
+487 
-498 KSKYECKVFRTHI
+498 
-511 TKKGNLYEEFRV
+511 
-523 NGIRGKLNDIGILGQ
+523 
-538 TKLAKRLPIN
+538 
-548 YQTLNEDN
+548 
-556 VRLLL
+556 
-561 SGLYDTDGSVCIN
+561 
-574 KKDGY
+574 
-579 IYLTQSNK
+579 
-587 EILSQIQI
+587 
-595 LWRKFGVIG
+595 
-604 VITKT
+604 
-609 NPTIKKDKKDRK
+609 
-621 DRKNKKDR
+621 
-629 NPWFTLTI
+629 
-637 SGRYN
+637 
-642 CLNAI
+642 
-647 EVLNLLVPHK
+647 
-657 RDKLLEIK
+657 
-665 TLYSEN
+665 
-671 PSKRLQSYP
+671 
-680 TDVLMYRIINI
+680 
-691 ENIGVREVYNLTTGL
+691 
-706 SHTYL
+706 
-711 ANNIITHNTA
+711 TA

-734 LYAPNS
+734 LYAPES

-788 VLMARYEAKYGA
+788 VLMARYKAKYGA

-806 RIIAEDPITPA
+806 RVIAEDPITPA

-830 APLQERADTLDKN
+830 ASLQERADTLDKN

-893 KDREGKVFSDRYII
+893 KDREGKVFNDRYII

-930 FVDNLVA
+930 FVDNLAA
-937 EYTGRTKFADEAHDM
+937 EYTGRTNFADEAHDM

-972 LYAYMEKTRNTFRL
+972 LYSYMEKTRNTFRL

-1040 DGHTEIQEVP
+1040 DGHIEIQEVP

-1092 YGTGRTESNSEILS
+1092 YGTGRTESSSEILS

>member
-12 TPITKELLS
+12 TPITEELLS
-21 QYPEEVIQQFTE
+21 QYPEEVVQQFTE

-66 ITNPPIYKDTD
+66 ITNPPIYKDAD

-82 ALFYLKNN
+82 ALFYLKND

-148 EGQKKAIRKESFG
+148 EEQKKAIRKESFG

-210 SEAAHKRCITV
+210 SEATHKRCITV

-328 DGDYTFACM
+328 DGNYTFACM
-337 YLVGCICAGTKVWT
+337 YLVG
-351 IDGRN
+351 
-356 INIEEL
+356 
-362 EEEDGIVGFTDNLDL
+362 
-377 ADKQLIRGITK
+377 
-388 EPIVSTIYKQPK
+388 
-400 ECVRITLSNGNILE
+400 
-414 CSIDHPILIQKGK
+414 
-427 YSHRKLIGYEEIF
+427 
-440 REAKKLKIGDR
+440 
-451 VLESRK
+451 
-457 VNIFG
+457 
-462 NNTLFDARLVGMLI
+462 
-476 GNGSYGSSVKY
+476 
-487 CSEDKELQDYV
+487 
-498 KSKYECKVFRTHI
+498 
-511 TKKGNLYEEFRV
+511 
-523 NGIRGKLNDIGILGQ
+523 
-538 TKLAKRLPIN
+538 
-548 YQTLNEDN
+548 
-556 VRLLL
+556 
-561 SGLYDTDGSVCIN
+561 
-574 KKDGY
+574 
-579 IYLTQSNK
+579 
-587 EILSQIQI
+587 
-595 LWRKFGVIG
+595 
-604 VITKT
+604 
-609 NPTIKKDKKDRK
+609 
-621 DRKNKKDR
+621 
-629 NPWFTLTI
+629 
-637 SGRYN
+637 
-642 CLNAI
+642 
-647 EVLNLLVPHK
+647 
-657 RDKLLEIK
+657 
-665 TLYSEN
+665 
-671 PSKRLQSYP
+671 
-680 TDVLMYRIINI
+680 
-691 ENIGVREVYNLTTGL
+691 
-706 SHTYL
+706 
-711 ANNIITHNTA
+711 TA

-788 VLMARYEAKYGA
+788 VLMARYKAKYGA

-806 RIIAEDPITPA
+806 RVIAEDPITPA

-830 APLQERADTLDKN
+830 ASLQERADTLDKN

-893 KDREGKVFSDRYII
+893 KDREGKVFNDRYII

-930 FVDNLVA
+930 FVDNLAA
-937 EYTGRTKFADEAHDM
+937 EYTGRTNFADEAHDM

-972 LYAYMEKTRNTFRL
+972 LYSYMEKTRNTFRL

-1040 DGHTEIQEVP
+1040 DGHIEIQEVP

-1092 YGTGRTESNSEILS
+1092 YGTGRTESSSEILS

>member
-12 TPITKELLS
+12 TPITEELLS
-21 QYPEEVIQQFTE
+21 QYPEEVVQQFTE

-66 ITNPPIYKDTD
+66 ITNPPIYKDAD

-82 ALFYLKNN
+82 ALFYLKND

-210 SEAAHKRCITV
+210 SEATHKRCITV

-337 YLVGCICAGTKVWT
+337 YLVG
-351 IDGRN
+351 
-356 INIEEL
+356 
-362 EEEDGIVGFTDNLDL
+362 
-377 ADKQLIRGITK
+377 
-388 EPIVSTIYKQPK
+388 
-400 ECVRITLSNGNILE
+400 
-414 CSIDHPILIQKGK
+414 
-427 YSHRKLIGYEEIF
+427 
-440 REAKKLKIGDR
+440 
-451 VLESRK
+451 
-457 VNIFG
+457 
-462 NNTLFDARLVGMLI
+462 
-476 GNGSYGSSVKY
+476 
-487 CSEDKELQDYV
+487 
-498 KSKYECKVFRTHI
+498 
-511 TKKGNLYEEFRV
+511 
-523 NGIRGKLNDIGILGQ
+523 
-538 TKLAKRLPIN
+538 
-548 YQTLNEDN
+548 
-556 VRLLL
+556 
-561 SGLYDTDGSVCIN
+561 
-574 KKDGY
+574 
-579 IYLTQSNK
+579 
-587 EILSQIQI
+587 
-595 LWRKFGVIG
+595 
-604 VITKT
+604 
-609 NPTIKKDKKDRK
+609 
-621 DRKNKKDR
+621 
-629 NPWFTLTI
+629 
-637 SGRYN
+637 
-642 CLNAI
+642 
-647 EVLNLLVPHK
+647 
-657 RDKLLEIK
+657 
-665 TLYSEN
+665 
-671 PSKRLQSYP
+671 
-680 TDVLMYRIINI
+680 
-691 ENIGVREVYNLTTGL
+691 
-706 SHTYL
+706 
-711 ANNIITHNTA
+711 TA

-756 KDVFGF
+756 KDTFGF

-788 VLMARYEAKYGA
+788 VLMARYKAKYGA

-806 RIIAEDPITPA
+806 RVIAEDPITPA

-830 APLQERADTLDKN
+830 ASLQERADTLDKN
-843 PSLYDDIYVGELYT
+843 PSLYDDVYVGELYT
-857 TGTGEIEFRPTDDIP
+857 TSTGEIAFRPTDDIP

-893 KDREGKVFSDRYII
+893 KDREGKVFNDRYII

-930 FVDNLVA
+930 FVDNLAA
-937 EYTGRTKFADEAHDM
+937 EYTGRTNFADEAHDM

-972 LYAYMEKTRNTFRL
+972 LYSYMEKTRNTFRL

-1040 DGHTEIQEVP
+1040 DGHIEIQEVP

-1092 YGTGRTESNSEILS
+1092 YGTGRTESSSEILS

>member
-12 TPITKELLS
+12 TPITEELLS
-21 QYPEEVIQQFTE
+21 QYPEEVVQQFTE

-66 ITNPPIYKDTD
+66 ITNPPIYKDAD

-82 ALFYLKNN
+82 ALFYLKND

-210 SEAAHKRCITV
+210 SEATHKRCITV

-328 DGDYTFACM
+328 DGDYTFSCM
-337 YLVGCICAGTKVWT
+337 YLVG
-351 IDGRN
+351 
-356 INIEEL
+356 
-362 EEEDGIVGFTDNLDL
+362 
-377 ADKQLIRGITK
+377 
-388 EPIVSTIYKQPK
+388 
-400 ECVRITLSNGNILE
+400 
-414 CSIDHPILIQKGK
+414 
-427 YSHRKLIGYEEIF
+427 
-440 REAKKLKIGDR
+440 
-451 VLESRK
+451 
-457 VNIFG
+457 
-462 NNTLFDARLVGMLI
+462 
-476 GNGSYGSSVKY
+476 
-487 CSEDKELQDYV
+487 
-498 KSKYECKVFRTHI
+498 
-511 TKKGNLYEEFRV
+511 
-523 NGIRGKLNDIGILGQ
+523 
-538 TKLAKRLPIN
+538 
-548 YQTLNEDN
+548 
-556 VRLLL
+556 
-561 SGLYDTDGSVCIN
+561 
-574 KKDGY
+574 
-579 IYLTQSNK
+579 
-587 EILSQIQI
+587 
-595 LWRKFGVIG
+595 
-604 VITKT
+604 
-609 NPTIKKDKKDRK
+609 
-621 DRKNKKDR
+621 
-629 NPWFTLTI
+629 
-637 SGRYN
+637 
-642 CLNAI
+642 
-647 EVLNLLVPHK
+647 
-657 RDKLLEIK
+657 
-665 TLYSEN
+665 
-671 PSKRLQSYP
+671 
-680 TDVLMYRIINI
+680 
-691 ENIGVREVYNLTTGL
+691 
-706 SHTYL
+706 
-711 ANNIITHNTA
+711 TA

-734 LYAPNS
+734 LYAPES

-788 VLMARYEAKYGA
+788 VLMARYKAKYGA

-806 RIIAEDPITPA
+806 RVIAEDPITPA

-830 APLQERADTLDKN
+830 ASLQERADTLDKN

-893 KDREGKVFSDRYII
+893 KDREGKVFNDRYII

-937 EYTGRTKFADEAHDM
+937 EYTGRTNFADEAHDM

-972 LYAYMEKTRNTFRL
+972 LYSYMEKTRNTFRL

-1040 DGHTEIQEVP
+1040 DGHIEIQEVP

-1092 YGTGRTESNSEILS
+1092 YGTGRTESSSERLS